1 MAISCSILAWGCKE
15 SDTAQR
21 LNNNRVFMQPI
32 PGFYLRGFANMF
44 ALQLTTLLGSL
55 IAACSVLFFWVF
67 MLSKYSGAFVP
78 SLYIWKLSL
87 PGRFCIFRMEG
98 SSPVFVFHRTKL
110 KNQEYETLDHLECD
124 LNLMFEN
131 AKRYN
136 VPNSAIY
143 KRVLKLQQ
151 VMQV

>member
-1 MAISCSILAWGCKE
+1 
-15 SDTAQR
+15 
-21 LNNNRVFMQPI
+21 
-32 PGFYLRGFANMF
+32 
-44 ALQLTTLLGSL
+44 
-55 IAACSVLFFWVF
+55 
-67 MLSKYSGAFVP
+67 
-78 SLYIWKLSL
+78 
-87 PGRFCIFRMEG
+87 MEN
-98 SSPVFVFHRTKL
+98 SSHVFVFHRTKL

-151 VMQV
+151 VMQVEFLDFAKLLNVLLK

>member
-1 MAISCSILAWGCKE
+1 MSLTSKDYHLVRIRI
-15 SDTAQR
+15 
-21 LNNNRVFMQPI
+21 
-32 PGFYLRGFANMF
+32 F
-44 ALQLTTLLGSL
+44 ALNFQEG
-55 IAACSVLFFWVF
+55 
-67 MLSKYSGAFVP
+67 FV
-78 SLYIWKLSL
+78 I
-87 PGRFCIFRMEG
+87 MEN
-98 SSPVFVFHRTKL
+98 SSHVFVFHRTKL

-151 VMQV
+151 VMQVEFLGFAKLLNVLLK

>member
-1 MAISCSILAWGCKE
+1 MFVKI
-15 SDTAQR
+15 
-21 LNNNRVFMQPI
+21 
-32 PGFYLRGFANMF
+32 F
-44 ALQLTTLLGSL
+44 ALNSQEG
-55 IAACSVLFFWVF
+55 C
-67 MLSKYSGAFVP
+67 
-78 SLYIWKLSL
+78 
-87 PGRFCIFRMEG
+87 FCIFKMES

>member
-1 MAISCSILAWGCKE
+1 MEIVTSRPLVSITGKLPCNICQDFCTELSEGC
-15 SDTAQR
+15 
-21 LNNNRVFMQPI
+21 
-32 PGFYLRGFANMF
+32 
-44 ALQLTTLLGSL
+44 
-55 IAACSVLFFWVF
+55 
-67 MLSKYSGAFVP
+67 
-78 SLYIWKLSL
+78 
-87 PGRFCIFRMEG
+87 FCIFRMEG

>member
-1 MAISCSILAWGCKE
+1 MTENS
-15 SDTAQR
+15 
-21 LNNNRVFMQPI
+21 NNF
-32 PGFYLRGFANMF
+32 
-44 ALQLTTLLGSL
+44 
-55 IAACSVLFFWVF
+55 
-67 MLSKYSGAFVP
+67 
-78 SLYIWKLSL
+78 
-87 PGRFCIFRMEG
+87 
-98 SSPVFVFHRTKL
+98 FVFHRTKL

-151 VMQV
+151 VMQVWFVVFAEFVVYMIKIILHVLSVF

>member
-1 MAISCSILAWGCKE
+1 
-15 SDTAQR
+15 
-21 LNNNRVFMQPI
+21 
-32 PGFYLRGFANMF
+32 
-44 ALQLTTLLGSL
+44 
-55 IAACSVLFFWVF
+55 
-67 MLSKYSGAFVP
+67 
-78 SLYIWKLSL
+78 
-87 PGRFCIFRMEG
+87 MEN
-98 SSPVFVFHRTKL
+98 SNHVFVFHRTKL

-151 VMQV
+151 VMQVWILGFVKLLYVLWFPENKT